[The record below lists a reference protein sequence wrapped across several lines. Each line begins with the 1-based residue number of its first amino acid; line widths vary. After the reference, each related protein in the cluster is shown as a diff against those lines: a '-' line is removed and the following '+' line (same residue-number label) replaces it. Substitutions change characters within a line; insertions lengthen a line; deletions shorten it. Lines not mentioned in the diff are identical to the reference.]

1 MERLCIY
8 SDLTV
13 LQNGGLLSS
22 WICWAQIWT
31 TSNDYF
37 VVSVVVQNLLG
48 IDSVV
53 SVNETFNIL
62 RVWLKNAYSRP
73 QNWSCFLGGDSFPRF
88 ISVHG
93 ALEALRLSSSSWLTR
108 SRLGP

>member
-37 VVSVVVQNLLG
+37 VVTVVVQNLLG

-62 RVWLKNAYSRP
+62 RVWLENAYSRP
-73 QNWSCFLGGDSFPRF
+73 QNWFCFFGGGTLFLVSL
-88 ISVHG
+88 VYTAH
-93 ALEALRLSSSSWLTR
+93 
-108 SRLGP
+108 